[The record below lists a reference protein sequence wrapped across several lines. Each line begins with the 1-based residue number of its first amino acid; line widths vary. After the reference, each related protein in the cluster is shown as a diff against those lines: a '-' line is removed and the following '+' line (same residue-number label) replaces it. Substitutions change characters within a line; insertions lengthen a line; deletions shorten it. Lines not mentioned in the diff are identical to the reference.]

1 MGKVTSQYIDKIT
14 ILVPYIVNEIAP
26 ISCLGLHEPNVK
38 GLILFNVDIHT
49 PTCVQFGKHHHG
61 HRIKTNICMDK

>member
-1 MGKVTSQYIDKIT
+1 MNVF
-14 ILVPYIVNEIAP
+14 EIAP

-49 PTCVQFGKHHHG
+49 PTCVQCGNTIMVIELKLIFAWINNMLGL
-61 HRIKTNICMDK
+61 TS